1 MSNCVS
7 CVLCAPCPP
16 PVENWSRQVHRA
28 VAGRGRTINQNAFPI
43 ALHFKQIIGEKLSK
57 PHSTIESWNALQC
70 RFLQIVFAKK
80 RENNMSTV
88 QCSNYFAVLGSLSSF
103 CRPLWQRLQSLQ
115 SFHRTEQAAFLLWKK
130 SWKYPKNIHNSPPP
144 THTRVGRGSRAHS
157 PKSGLIDQPL
167 PGIPDEHRPL
177 GHHTTNADHPHKKY
191 THKVSPKCS
200 LLENEYIKSFSKLKS
215 QNQAYH
221 ALAEVI
227 NSNLE
232 L

>member
-1 MSNCVS
+1 M
-7 CVLCAPCPP
+7 
-16 PVENWSRQVHRA
+16 
-28 VAGRGRTINQNAFPI
+28 VAGHIRPNPDLLISLCLEYQ
-43 ALHFKQIIGEKLSK
+43 
-57 PHSTIESWNALQC
+57 
-70 RFLQIVFAKK
+70 
-80 RENNMSTV
+80 MST
-88 QCSNYFAVLGSLSSF
+88 A
-103 CRPLWQRLQSLQ
+103 
-115 SFHRTEQAAFLLWKK
+115 
-130 SWKYPKNIHNSPPP
+130 
-144 THTRVGRGSRAHS
+144 
-157 PKSGLIDQPL
+157 
-167 PGIPDEHRPL
+167 PL

>member
-1 MSNCVS
+1 MSNCVN
-7 CVLCAPCPP
+7 CVLRAPCPP

-43 ALHFKQIIGEKLSK
+43 ALHFKQIFGEKLSK
-57 PHSTIESWNALQC
+57 SHSTIESWNAMQC
-70 RFLQIVFAKK
+70 RFLQIIVAKK

-88 QCSNYFAVLGSLSSF
+88 QCSNYFALLGSLSSF

-167 PGIPDEHRPL
+167 PGIPDEHRPPGSPHHQCWPPTQKVHPQGITKMLSIGKWIHQKLLKIKIAKSGLPCL
-177 GHHTTNADHPHKKY
+177 GWSH
-191 THKVSPKCS
+191 
-200 LLENEYIKSFSKLKS
+200 
-215 QNQAYH
+215 
-221 ALAEVI
+221 
-227 NSNLE
+227 
-232 L
+232 